1 VSSSKRPAKKPADAG
16 SRSSSQKTVKPR
28 RGAPP
33 PATRRPPTGPPASA
47 RLTIKRTPRARAAVE
62 LPPRPQPAG
71 VRRLSEVVL
80 EEDEVLI
87 DGFDAQLNGV
97 TVRVTAVLERTCVYL
112 SKEGERR
119 LVSKKDLWVEA
130 DKLPIRRR
138 GIG

>member
-1 VSSSKRPAKKPADAG
+1 MS
-16 SRSSSQKTVKPR
+16 
-28 RGAPP
+28 
-33 PATRRPPTGPPASA
+33 
-47 RLTIKRTPRARAAVE
+47 IKRTPGARATIE
-62 LPPRPQPAG
+62 LPPRPRPGG

-87 DGFDAQLNGV
+87 EGFDAQLNGV
-97 TVRVTAVLERTCVYL
+97 QVRVTAVLERTCVYL

-119 LVSKKDLWVEA
+119 LVSKKDLWIEA

>member
-16 SRSSSQKTVKPR
+16 SRSSPQKTAKPR

-33 PATRRPPTGPPASA
+33 PATRRPSTRPPASA
-47 RLTIKRTPRARAAVE
+47 RLTIKRTP
-62 LPPRPQPAG
+62 G
-71 VRRLSEVVL
+71 VRRLSEVEL
-80 EEDEVLI
+80 EEDELLI
-87 DGFDAQLNGV
+87 EGFDAQLNGV

-119 LVSKKDLWVEA
+119 LVSKKDLWIEA

>member
-1 VSSSKRPAKKPADAG
+1 MS
-16 SRSSSQKTVKPR
+16 
-28 RGAPP
+28 
-33 PATRRPPTGPPASA
+33 
-47 RLTIKRTPRARAAVE
+47 IKRTPGARATIE
-62 LPPRPQPAG
+62 LPPRPRPGG

-87 DGFDAQLNGV
+87 EAFDAQLNGV
-97 TVRVTAVLERTCVYL
+97 QVRVTAVLERTCVYL

-119 LVSKKDLWVEA
+119 LVSKNDLWIEA

>member
-1 VSSSKRPAKKPADAG
+1 MSIR
-16 SRSSSQKTVKPR
+16 
-28 RGAPP
+28 
-33 PATRRPPTGPPASA
+33 
-47 RLTIKRTPRARAAVE
+47 RTPGARATIE
-62 LPPRPQPAG
+62 LPPRPRPGG

-87 DGFDAQLNGV
+87 EAFDAQLNGV
-97 TVRVTAVLERTCVYL
+97 QVRVTAVLERTCVYL

-119 LVSKKDLWVEA
+119 LVSKKDVWIEA

>member
-1 VSSSKRPAKKPADAG
+1 MSSSKRPAKKPAAAG
-16 SRSSSQKTVKPR
+16 SQSSPRETAKPR

-33 PATRRPPTGPPASA
+33 PATRRPPTSA
-47 RLTIKRTPRARAAVE
+47 RLTIKRKPGAPALID
-62 LPPRPQPAG
+62 LPPRPRPGG
-71 VRRLSEVVL
+71 VRRLSEVEL
-80 EEDEVLI
+80 DEDEILI
-87 DGFDAQLNGV
+87 EGFDAQLNGV

-119 LVSKKDLWVEA
+119 LVSKKDLWIEA